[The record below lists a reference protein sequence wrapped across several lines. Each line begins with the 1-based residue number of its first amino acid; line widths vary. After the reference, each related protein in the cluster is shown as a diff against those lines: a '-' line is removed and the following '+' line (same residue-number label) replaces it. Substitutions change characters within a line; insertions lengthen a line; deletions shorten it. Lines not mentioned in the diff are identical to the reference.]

1 MNHAG
6 QGVGPLLSALDWR
19 ENPTALPAM
28 KVCLFSNPGCW
39 KAGRHQK
46 GPHRRCFKMSSLF
59 RMAGETTGGVSSR
72 YLTDFLT
79 ISRIGGHPQA
89 RATLGNPDLWFS
101 AVAIKCFLALP
112 LKNIIPERIS
122 GNRSNNDDR
131 IRIRHR
137 QVSRKPELQPQMD
150 TLTRIRAFI
159 DVVEAEGFS
168 AAARKVGRSKAL
180 LSKYVRELEDD
191 LGAHCCSTV
200 QPGNSRSQRPGTPTT
215 GPPPISSRK
224 STTSRIWSAR
234 ARTDLK
240 GRIRVSA
247 PRTFADAA
255 IGRSLIDFAAAHPD
269 ISLEVISDDRF
280 VDLVEE
286 GYDVAIR
293 ITKLEDSGLIARKLS
308 AFSLIPCA
316 SPEFI
321 EKHGPITHPS
331 QLSGIPCIVDTN
343 GRFLNNW
350 RFDGPDGATV
360 AVTVHGRLEVNSPL
374 TAMRAAEAGLG
385 VAVLPDFIFRER
397 QPSGTL
403 VPILEEYRSND
414 RGIYAIYPH
423 RRYLPAKVRAFVDYL
438 TQWFKAAH

>member
-1 MNHAG
+1 M
-6 QGVGPLLSALDWR
+6 P
-19 ENPTALPAM
+19 
-28 KVCLFSNPGCW
+28 
-39 KAGRHQK
+39 
-46 GPHRRCFKMSSLF
+46 
-59 RMAGETTGGVSSR
+59 
-72 YLTDFLT
+72 Y
-79 ISRIGGHPQA
+79 
-89 RATLGNPDLWFS
+89 
-101 AVAIKCFLALP
+101 
-112 LKNIIPERIS
+112 
-122 GNRSNNDDR
+122 RSNNDDGF
-131 IRIRHR
+131 IEQTGANSKDQQH
-137 QVSRKPELQPQMD
+137 MD

-191 LGAHCCSTV
+191 LGALLL
-200 QPGNSRSQRPGTPTT
+200 NRTT
-215 GPPPISSRK
+215 RQFSLTEAGHTYYRTASDILKEIDNLADLVREG
-224 STTSRIWSAR
+224 A
-234 ARTDLK
+234 TDLK

-331 QLSGIPCIVDTN
+331 QLSGVPCIIDTN

-350 RFDGPDGATV
+350 RFDGPDGSTI

-385 VAVLPDFIFRER
+385 IAVLPDFIFRER

-403 VPILEEYRSND
+403 VPILEDYLSKD

-438 TQWFKAAH
+438 TQWFKTNQ